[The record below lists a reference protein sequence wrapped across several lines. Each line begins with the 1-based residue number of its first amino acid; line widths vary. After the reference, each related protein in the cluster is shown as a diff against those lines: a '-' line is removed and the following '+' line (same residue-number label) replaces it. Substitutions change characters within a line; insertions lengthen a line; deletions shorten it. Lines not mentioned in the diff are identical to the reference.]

1 MTWTP
6 KRAGRTTQA
15 TSPWSSSPRAYTF
28 PCFTSPAAF
37 VIISGVMTLSIPRL
51 SCSPHR
57 PQLPRLPHLPGTV
70 HGAGSRA
77 SLSSSGYCGAC
88 WAFVPAID
96 RKTTPST
103 KLPTPTSR
111 DLSRCMASPPR
122 KVTPITPEQVQDSE
136 ETLTP
141 LLDDRFAR
149 FRIQRGQRP
158 VKRILPRRDFCL
170 VRGLA
175 RLERVARQLYRGRGR
190 SA

>member
-1 MTWTP
+1 MTCTP
-6 KRAGRTTQA
+6 KRAGRTTRA

-28 PCFTSPAAF
+28 PCFTSPAACT
-37 VIISGVMTLSIPRL
+37 IISGVMTLSIPRL

-88 WAFVPAID
+88 CALVLAID
-96 RKTTPST
+96 RKRTPST

-111 DLSRCMASPPR
+111 DLRRSMASPPR
-122 KVTPITPEQVQDSE
+122 KVTPITPGQVQDSE
-136 ETLTP
+136 ENLTP

-149 FRIQRGQRP
+149 SRIPRGQRP
-158 VKRILPRRDFCL
+158 VKRILPRRDFVSQGACL
-170 VRGLA
+170 
-175 RLERVARQLYRGRGR
+175 R
-190 SA
+190 SCQTLLNTQRC